1 MVEIV
6 GIQDLIKNHPLEK
19 RNHQD
24 IGSQKKNL
32 EMKNIGLRKELL
44 SAEEKHLQEILKRKI
59 LNLRKNHLLKKR
71 GQIKD
76 GKLLMLKRF
85 SIRKILSPLKRLAPM
100 KPLQSV
106 VKESQSGALRKKRLL
121 RLKKQKKP
129 RTIVLGVPKEETEGF
144 ILISEN
150 KSLI

>member
-1 MVEIV
+1 
-6 GIQDLIKNHPLEK
+6 
-19 RNHQD
+19 
-24 IGSQKKNL
+24 
-32 EMKNIGLRKELL
+32 
-44 SAEEKHLQEILKRKI
+44 
-59 LNLRKNHLLKKR
+59 
-71 GQIKD
+71 
-76 GKLLMLKRF
+76 
-85 SIRKILSPLKRLAPM
+85 M

-129 RTIVLGVPKEETEGF
+129 RTIVLGVAKEETEGF

>member
-1 MVEIV
+1 
-6 GIQDLIKNHPLEK
+6 
-19 RNHQD
+19 
-24 IGSQKKNL
+24 
-32 EMKNIGLRKELL
+32 MKNIGLRKELL
-44 SAEEKHLQEILKRKI
+44 SEEEKHLQEISKRKI
-59 LNLRKNHLLKKR
+59 SNLRKNHLLKKR

-85 SIRKILSPLKRLAPM
+85 SIRKILSLLKRLAPM
-100 KPLQSV
+100 KPLQSAA
-106 VKESQSGALRKKRLL
+106 KESQNGALRKKRLL

-129 RTIVLGVPKEETEGF
+129 RTIVLGVPNEETEGF